1 MLETAQP
8 DEIYNLG
15 AISFVGLSFKQPELI

>member
-1 MLETAQP
+1 VVALSDP

-15 AISFVGLSFKQPELI
+15 AQSFVAESFRTP